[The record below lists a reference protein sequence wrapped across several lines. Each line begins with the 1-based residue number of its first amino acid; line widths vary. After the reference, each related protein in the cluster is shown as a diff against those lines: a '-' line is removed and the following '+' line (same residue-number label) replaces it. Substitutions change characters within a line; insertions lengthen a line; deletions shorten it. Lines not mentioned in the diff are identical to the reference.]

1 MEGELLK
8 LLRQTK
14 EAGGWA
20 SLTFTTPRGGKL
32 IAKLEVELEPSAP
45 ACSGVTSSS
54 PATAPAS
61 GGGRRRRKGAAAKAK
76 ARARAALHRATQ
88 AAATPPPPAS
98 GDASA
103 PLAPPLHLPPLPS
116 IAPSSKPA
124 RQPLRHL
131 ISPSPTSGRQ
141 RVMSLGR
148 MEMPSFST
156 LNLDGS
162 SSPSPAPPPPSPPPS
177 EVTDCDECGE
187 KFKCGEDFEDHL
199 IWCPWCDDFKGCSGQ
214 PDCGHFYV
222 QVVP

>member
-1 MEGELLK
+1 M
-8 LLRQTK
+8 
-14 EAGGWA
+14 
-20 SLTFTTPRGGKL
+20 TFTTPRGGKL

-98 GDASA
+98 GVASA
-103 PLAPPLHLPPLPS
+103 PLAPPPLHLPPLPS
-116 IAPSSKPA
+116 PPPSSKPA

-141 RVMSLGR
+141 QVMSLGR

-199 IWCPWCDDFKGCSGQ
+199 VWCRWCDESKGCSGQPGWQ

-222 QVVP
+222 QVVT